1 MTNIIQLDSEG
12 YFLYVTEGDPSPL
25 EEGVILLPG
34 GCIEAGV
41 PESVEGKIARWDG
54 QWVYEDLP
62 SPEPEPE
69 QPLIELTY
77 AEKRIME
84 YPSIGDQLDAL
95 FHMGVF
101 PVEMAAKIQAV
112 KDKYPKA

>member
-34 GCIEAGV
+34 GCIEAEL

-62 SPEPEPE
+62 EAPMQEA
-69 QPLIELTY
+69 LIELTY
-77 AEKRIME
+77 AEKRAME

-95 FHMGVF
+95 FRAGMF
-101 PVEMAAKIQAV
+101 PSEMTAKIQAI